1 MQEIIQQVG
10 SLLVGA
16 VPTMVLFIVL
26 VLAYQ
31 FLVQGPLS
39 ATLKERRA
47 RTEGAIEDAHKAIEQ
62 AEARAAEYAAKLRQ
76 ARAEV
81 YKVREQRVKQ
91 WTAERD
97 AALDAARKAAGQK
110 VAQARLEL
118 EAEAAQARQSIQA
131 SAGDLASQVVRAVLP
146 PPPGVPVERFEDLSA
161 FFQAADFG
169 LLYWLYWQ
177 RCAVAGGGA
186 GSRVKAGDC
195 QPGLTGAC

>member
-1 MQEIIQQVG
+1 MQEIIQQLG
-10 SLLVGA
+10 SFLIGA
-16 VPTMVLFIVL
+16 VPTMLLFIVL

-47 RTEGAIEDAHKAIEQ
+47 RTVGALEDAQKAIEK

-76 ARAEV
+76 ARADV

-110 VAQARLEL
+110 VAEARVDL
-118 EAEAAQARQSIQA
+118 EAEAVQARKSIEA
-131 SAGDLASQVVRAVLP
+131 AAGELASRVMRAVLP
-146 PPPGVPVERFEDLSA
+146 
-161 FFQAADFG
+161 AA
-169 LLYWLYWQ
+169 
-177 RCAVAGGGA
+177 A
-186 GSRVKAGDC
+186 GSSR
-195 QPGLTGAC
+195 

>member
-10 SLLVGA
+10 SFLVGA

-26 VLAYQ
+26 VLAHQ

-39 ATLKERRA
+39 ATLKQRRA
-47 RTEGAIEDAHKAIEQ
+47 RTVGALEDAQKAIEK
-62 AEARAAEYAAKLRQ
+62 AEARAAEYAASLRQ

-110 VAQARLEL
+110 VAEARVEL
-118 EAEAAQARQSIQA
+118 EAEAVQARKGIEA
-131 SAGDLASQVVRAVLP
+131 AAGELASQVTRAVLP
-146 PPPGVPVERFEDLSA
+146 
-161 FFQAADFG
+161 AA
-169 LLYWLYWQ
+169 
-177 RCAVAGGGA
+177 A
-186 GSRVKAGDC
+186 GSSR
-195 QPGLTGAC
+195 

>member
-10 SLLVGA
+10 SFLVGA
-16 VPTMVLFIVL
+16 VPTMVLFVVL

-39 ATLKERRA
+39 ATLKQRRA
-47 RTEGAIEDAHKAIEQ
+47 RTVGAIEDAQKAIEQ

-97 AALDAARKAAGQK
+97 ATLDAARKAAGQK

-118 EAEAAQARQSIQA
+118 DAEAAQARLSIEA
-131 SAGDLASQVVRAVLP
+131 SAGELGSQVARAVLP
-146 PPPGVPVERFEDLSA
+146 
-161 FFQAADFG
+161 AA
-169 LLYWLYWQ
+169 
-177 RCAVAGGGA
+177 A
-186 GSRVKAGDC
+186 GSSR
-195 QPGLTGAC
+195 